1 MSSNAAFFAKAFE
14 ALTGFSPMAWQ
25 TRLYDRMLVNDIPD
39 ALSLPTGLG
48 KTSIIP
54 IWLIA
59 LCWQAQNDKITLP
72 RRMAYVVDR
81 RTVVDQATTIVEGI
95 RCKLDEGAASM
106 LTEGSRRMS
115 PAQKSENESL
125 YYLDLLMKGLRR
137 MSPDGAQPLLGLS
150 TLRGELAD
158 NAEWRADAARPAITI
173 GTIDMTGSKLIFG
186 GYGDGA
192 NRRAM
197 HAGLLGI
204 DTLLVYDEAHLSP
217 AFSAI
222 LRSIR
227 DEQRKENAD
236 PITLNRPLRV
246 MEMTAT
252 TRYGSDDVFALDVS
266 DKTEQIVKTRV
277 SARKPIRLHQAKNK
291 SDAISQIRKTA
302 VSYKDD
308 AVKTLIYITSPD
320 DADKVAKAIKKDLR
334 PKDDARVRLL
344 TGQIRGHERDQLAQS
359 DLMRQFLNADARPD
373 ESVYLVCTSA
383 GEVGIDIDADRMIC
397 DVSTLD
403 SMIQRLGRVNRRGE
417 SADAAVDVV
426 SAGNEKHASEAT
438 ADLLKRWAEACSTG
452 VIDGSPKNIEA
463 LVAELTPDERE
474 AAFSKTPELR
484 IATDI
489 AFDHLSMTGLAQST
503 ERKLVPQYLRG
514 IKEHEPETAI
524 AWRYEARYFNDVT
537 NPRDIERWFRAR
549 PIRAADRLTLPTRK
563 AKTALEAMAK
573 RLNKETDE
581 LPTDESGQ
589 PQRIFATFIDQHD
602 GSCEVVDM
610 QELSGRE
617 LDFQTVVLPDNIGG
631 LSSDGTG
638 AFDATTARLPK
649 DDADVSLDV
658 GIAGPDCSEEYLR
671 RYVYVSAEE
680 EGSERIN
687 VHLPQGFVERI
698 SIPIPNN
705 ANDEAPKRLTLY
717 QHREAAALDNPAYA
731 TFHQTLT
738 EHHARIKAD
747 MQDMTRRLGLDMS
760 PDLQSEL
767 TLAAEMHD
775 CGKAALAWQRY
786 ARNIN
791 SDGAPKQGEVLAKA
805 ERYEH
810 WRMLGGYRHEW
821 GSVRIAEQTK
831 AVDEHPERD
840 LILHLIGAHH
850 GRCRP
855 DFPVDGHDK
864 AQMTTADANRSNADA
879 ARRFDALQRRFGRW
893 GLAWLEALVKCAD
906 VKASIPNE
914 KKPDETER

>member
-1 MSSNAAFFAKAFE
+1 MSSSTEFFAKSFE

-25 TRLYDRMLVNDIPD
+25 IRLHERMVGGDIPET
-39 ALSLPTGLG
+39 LSLPTGLG
-48 KTSIIP
+48 KTSVIH

-59 LCWQAQNDKITLP
+59 LCWQAQNGKITLP

-81 RTVVDQATTIVEGI
+81 RTVVDQATTIVEDI
-95 RCKLDEGAASM
+95 RRKLEKDAVPM
-106 LTEGSRRMS
+106 LTE
-115 PAQKSENESL
+115 
-125 YYLDLLMKGLRR
+125 GLRR
-137 MSPDGAQPLLGLS
+137 MSPAGAQTLLGVS

-227 DEQRKENAD
+227 DEQCDEQQKEIAA
-236 PITLNRPLRV
+236 PVTLNRRLRV

-252 TRYGSDDVFALDVS
+252 AHSASGDAFALGAS
-266 DKTEQIVKTRV
+266 DETEAIVQTRV
-277 SARKPIRLHQAKNK
+277 SARKSMRLHTQPRNK
-291 SDAISQIRKTA
+291 REAISLIAKRA
-302 VSYKDD
+302 VEYKDA

-320 DADKVAKAIKKDLR
+320 DADRVAKDIKKELR
-334 PKDDARVRLL
+334 SKDDDDRVRLL
-344 TGQIRGHERDQLAQS
+344 TGQIRGHERDKLAQS
-359 DLMRQFLNADARPD
+359 DLMRQFLNADAKPP

-383 GEVGIDIDADRMIC
+383 GEVGIDIDADHMIC
-397 DVSTLD
+397 DVSSLD
-403 SMIQRLGRVNRRGE
+403 SMIQRLGRVNRRGKPR
-417 SADAAVDVV
+417 DASVDVV
-426 SAGNEKHASEAT
+426 IAGNEKGESEAT
-438 ADLLKRWAEACSTG
+438 AKLLQRWAAESSTG

-463 LVAELTPDERE
+463 LVAALTDEERE
-474 AAFSKTPELR
+474 NAFSQTPELR
-484 IATDI
+484 LATGI
-489 AFDHLSMTGLAQST
+489 VFDHLSMTGLAKSA

-514 IKEHEPETAI
+514 IEEHEPETAI
-524 AWRYEARYFNDVT
+524 AWRHEARYFKKYVT
-537 NPRDIERWFRAR
+537 NKRDVERWFRAR

-563 AKTALEAMAK
+563 AEAALGAMAK
-573 RLNKETDE
+573 RLDNEIEALSTAE
-581 LPTDESGQ
+581 GGQ
-589 PQRIFATFIDQHD
+589 AQRIFATLINQHD
-602 GSCEVVDM
+602 GSCKVVEI
-610 QELSGRE
+610 QELSGCD
-617 LDFQTVVLPDNIGG
+617 LDFQTVVLPYNIGG
-631 LSSDGTG
+631 LSSQGT
-638 AFDATTARLPK
+638 FDATTARLPK
-649 DDADVSLDV
+649 DDALETLDV
-658 GIAGPDCSEEYLR
+658 GIASANCDGEDLR

-680 EGSERIN
+680 EGGERIN
-687 VHLPQGFVERI
+687 ADIPTGFVERI
-698 SIPIPNN
+698 AIPIPKD
-705 ANDEAPKRLTLY
+705 ADDETPKRLTLY

-731 TFHQTLT
+731 AFRQTLT
-738 EHHARIKAD
+738 DHHARIKAD
-747 MQDMTRRLGLDMS
+747 MKDMAKRLYL
-760 PDLQSEL
+760 PTELQSAL
-767 TLAAEMHD
+767 ALAAEMHD
-775 CGKAALAWQRY
+775 CGKAVSTWQRY
-786 ARNIN
+786 ARNVN
-791 SDGAPKQGEVLAKA
+791 PDGAPKPGEVLAKA
-805 ERYEH
+805 ESYEH

-821 GSVRIAEQTK
+821 GSVRTAEQTK
-831 AVDEHPERD
+831 VVAEHAERD

-914 KKPDETER
+914 KKSDETER

>member
-1 MSSNAAFFAKAFE
+1 MSSNVAFFAKSFE
-14 ALTGFSPMAWQ
+14 ALTGFSPMKWQ
-25 TRLYDRMLVNDIPD
+25 TRLYERMLANDIPNV
-39 ALSLPTGLG
+39 LSLPTGLG
-48 KTSIIP
+48 KTSVIP

-59 LCWQAQNDKITLP
+59 LCRQAHEGEITLP

-95 RCKLDEGAASM
+95 RCKLDKGAA
-106 LTEGSRRMS
+106 
-115 PAQKSENESL
+115 PK
-125 YYLDLLMKGLRR
+125 LLVKGLRR
-137 MSPDGAQPLLGLS
+137 MSPDAAQPLLGVS

-192 NRRAM
+192 NRRSM

-252 TRYGSDDVFALDVS
+252 TRDGSDDVFALNAS
-266 DKTEQIVKTRV
+266 DKTESIAQTRV
-277 SARKPIRLHQAKNK
+277 SARKPIQLRQEKTKA
-291 SDAISQIRKTA
+291 DAISRIRKTA

-308 AVKTLIYITSPD
+308 AVKILIYITSPD
-320 DADKVAKAIKKDLR
+320 DADRVAKAIKRDLKSR
-334 PKDDARVRLL
+334 SDGSVRLL

-359 DLMRQFLNADARPD
+359 DLMRQFLNADAKPD
-373 ESVYLVCTSA
+373 ESIYLVCTSA

-417 SADAAVDVV
+417 SVDASVDVV
-426 SAGNEKHASEAT
+426 SAGNEKGASEAT
-438 ADLLKRWAEACSTG
+438 ADLLKCWAEACSTG

-463 LVAELTPDERE
+463 LVAALTPDERE

-503 ERKLVPQYLRG
+503 ERKLVSQYLRG
-514 IKEHEPETAI
+514 IEEHEPETAI

-573 RLNKETDE
+573 RLNKETDG
-581 LPTDESGQ
+581 LPSDESGQ
-589 PQRIFATFIDQHD
+589 PQRIFATLIDQHD
-602 GSCEVVDM
+602 GSCEVVEI
-610 QELSGRE
+610 QELSGHVR
-617 LDFQTVVLPDNIGG
+617 DFQTIVLPDNIGG
-631 LSSDGTG
+631 ISSYGTI
-638 AFDATTARLPK
+638 DAELARPPK
-649 DDADVSLDV
+649 DDAAASLDV
-658 GIAGPDCSEEYLR
+658 GIAPPDCSKEDLL
-671 RYVYVSAEE
+671 RYVLVSAEE

-687 VHLPQGFVERI
+687 ADLPQGFVERI

-705 ANDEAPKRLTLY
+705 ADDEAPKSLTLY
-717 QHREAAALDNPAYA
+717 QHREVAALDNPAYA
-731 TFHQTLT
+731 TFRQTLT

-760 PDLQSEL
+760 PDLQSAL

-786 ARNIN
+786 ARNVN
-791 SDGAPKQGEVLAKA
+791 PDGAPKQGEVLAKA

-831 AVDEHPERD
+831 AVAKHPERD

-864 AQMTTADANRSNADA
+864 AQMTTAYANRSNADA

-906 VKASIPNE
+906 VKASIPNKE
-914 KKPDETER
+914 KPDETER

>member
-1 MSSNAAFFAKAFE
+1 MSSNAAFFAKSFE
-14 ALTGFSPMAWQ
+14 ALTGFSPMKWQ
-25 TRLYDRMLVNDIPD
+25 TRLYERMLANDIPNV
-39 ALSLPTGLG
+39 LSLPTGLG
-48 KTSIIP
+48 KTSVIP
-54 IWLIA
+54 IWLIV
-59 LCWQAQNDKITLP
+59 LCYQAQNGKITLP

-95 RCKLDEGAASM
+95 RCKLDKGAA
-106 LTEGSRRMS
+106 
-115 PAQKSENESL
+115 PK
-125 YYLDLLMKGLRR
+125 LLVKGLRR
-137 MSPDGAQPLLGLS
+137 MSPAGAQPLLGVS

-252 TRYGSDDVFALDVS
+252 TRDGSDDVFALDAS
-266 DKTEQIVKTRV
+266 DKTESIAQTRV
-277 SARKPIRLHQAKNK
+277 SARKPIQLRQEKTKA
-291 SDAISQIRKTA
+291 DAISQIRKTA

-308 AVKTLIYITSPD
+308 AVKILIYITSPD
-320 DADKVAKAIKKDLR
+320 DADRVAKAIKRDLKSR
-334 PKDDARVRLL
+334 SDGSVRLL

-359 DLMRQFLNADARPD
+359 DLMRQFLNADAKPD

-417 SADAAVDVV
+417 SGDASVDVV
-426 SAGNEKHASEAT
+426 SAGNEKGASET
-438 ADLLKRWAEACSTG
+438 TVKLLRCWAEACSAG

-463 LVAELTPDERE
+463 LVAALTPDERE

-514 IKEHEPETAI
+514 IEEHEPETAI
-524 AWRYEARYFNDVT
+524 AWRHEARYFNDVT

-573 RLNKETDE
+573 RLNKETDG
-581 LPTDESGQ
+581 LPSDESGQ
-589 PQRIFATFIDQHD
+589 PQRIFATLIDQHD

-610 QELSGRE
+610 QELSGHVR
-617 LDFQTVVLPDNIGG
+617 DFQTIVLPNNIGG
-631 LSSDGTG
+631 LSSYGTI
-638 AFDATTARLPK
+638 DAELARPPK
-649 DDADVSLDV
+649 DDAPASLDV
-658 GIAGPDCSEEYLR
+658 GIAPKDCVGENLR
-671 RYVYVSAEE
+671 RYVLVSAEE

-687 VHLPQGFVERI
+687 ADLPQGFVERI

-705 ANDEAPKRLTLY
+705 ADDEAPKSLTLY
-717 QHREAAALDNPAYA
+717 QHREVAALDNPAYA
-731 TFHQTLT
+731 TFRQTLT

-760 PDLQSEL
+760 PDLQSAL

-786 ARNIN
+786 ARNVN
-791 SDGAPKQGEVLAKA
+791 PDGAPKQGEVLAKA

-831 AVDEHPERD
+831 AVAKHPERD

-879 ARRFDALQRRFGRW
+879 ARRFAALQRRFGRW

-906 VKASIPNE
+906 VKASIPNDKE
-914 KKPDETER
+914 KSDETEKLL

>member
-1 MSSNAAFFAKAFE
+1 MSSNAAFFAKSFE
-14 ALTGFSPMAWQ
+14 ALTGFSPMKWQ
-25 TRLYDRMLVNDIPD
+25 TRLYERMLANDIPNV
-39 ALSLPTGLG
+39 LSLPTGLG
-48 KTSIIP
+48 KTSVIP

-59 LCWQAQNDKITLP
+59 LCYQAQNDKITLP

-95 RCKLDEGAASM
+95 RCKLDKGAA
-106 LTEGSRRMS
+106 
-115 PAQKSENESL
+115 PK
-125 YYLDLLMKGLRR
+125 LLVKGLRR
-137 MSPDGAQPLLGLS
+137 MSPAGAQPLLGVS

-222 LRSIR
+222 LRFIR

-252 TRYGSDDVFALDVS
+252 TRDGSDDVFALDAS
-266 DKTEQIVKTRV
+266 DKTESIAQTRV

-291 SDAISQIRKTA
+291 IDAISRIRKTA

-308 AVKTLIYITSPD
+308 AVKTLIYITLPE

-334 PKDDARVRLL
+334 SKDDARVRLL
-344 TGQIRGHERDQLAQS
+344 TGQIRGQERDRLAQS
-359 DLMRQFLNADARPD
+359 DLMRQFLNADAKPG

-417 SADAAVDVV
+417 SGDASVDVV
-426 SAGNEKHASEAT
+426 SAGNEKGASEAT
-438 ADLLKRWAEACSTG
+438 ADLLKRWVVESSG

-463 LVAELTPDERE
+463 LVAALTPDERE

-503 ERKLVPQYLRG
+503 ERKLVSQYLRG
-514 IKEHEPETAI
+514 IEEHEPETAI

-573 RLNKETDE
+573 RLNKETDG
-581 LPTDESGQ
+581 LPSDESGQ
-589 PQRIFATFIDQHD
+589 PQRIFATLINQHD

-610 QELSGRE
+610 QELSGHE
-617 LDFQTVVLPDNIGG
+617 LNFQTVVLPDNIGG
-631 LSSDGTG
+631 LSCDGTG
-638 AFDATTARLPK
+638 SFEPATARLPK
-649 DDADVSLDV
+649 DDAPASLDV
-658 GIAGPDCSEEYLR
+658 GIAPKDCVGENLR

-680 EGSERIN
+680 EGSERVNADI
-687 VHLPQGFVERI
+687 PSGFVGRI
-698 SIPIPNN
+698 TIHIPNN
-705 ANDEAPKRLTLY
+705 ADDETLKRLTLY
-717 QHREAAALDNPAYA
+717 QHRDAAAVDNPAYA
-731 TFHQTLT
+731 AFRQTLT

-760 PDLQSEL
+760 PDLQSAL

-775 CGKAALAWQRY
+775 CGKAAPTWQRY
-786 ARNIN
+786 ARNVN
-791 SDGAPKQGEVLAKA
+791 PDGAPKQGEVLAKA

-831 AVDEHPERD
+831 AVAKHPERD

-914 KKPDETER
+914 KKSDETER